1 MVGRGKVLRE
11 VRKKGEGKEKEVK
24 REEVIE

>member
-11 VRKKGEGKEKEVK
+11 GRKKGEGKGKEVK
-24 REEVIE
+24 REEVFE